1 MRDNNRSD
9 DWNNA
14 FGANRPGDEPDKAAR
29 SGHEPGQEPG
39 QEQGQEQGQEFGRKS
54 GQEFARGEGRE
65 LERDRE
71 AGRETGPGGPAY
83 FRYGPFASGAGG
95 EVADEGRSRSHQA
108 GAGETGAYDAMVE
121 AASSGHEQSY
131 DVEITPPDPLKP
143 VPQDAAG
150 ATIGAT
156 IDAGKAGKARK
167 AGKRSAK
174 RQRTSFR
181 SMFAAFIA
189 GAVLVG
195 GLMFASDK
203 LNLFTADAATGGTPP
218 VVQPVQTEVSDG
230 NRGGLQNAS
239 LEVVRPNTIAE
250 IVSNS
255 QAAVVKIETYSK
267 GTRQSTSPFF
277 NDPFFRFFFGDD
289 YNQPQQSPEGRLYK
303 TGEGSGF
310 LFDSEGYILTN
321 QHVVD
326 NADEIRV
333 FVQGFEDYFVAEKL
347 GDSYDLDLAALKI
360 EGSAPFAYL
369 RLGDA
374 EAMNVGDWVIAIG
387 NPYGFDHTVTV
398 GVLSAKERPITIR
411 EGQNTRQYENLLQ
424 TDASINPGNS
434 GGPLLNLN
442 GEVIGINTAVSAQAQ
457 GIGFAIPTGTITD
470 VLDNLK
476 NDTPI
481 PKQPEPYIGVYL
493 GNLDDA
499 WKEELGFKGDGALVT
514 QIEVGGPANRAG
526 IRAGDIITEVAGKK
540 ISDAQDV
547 SDAVKEQEVGS
558 NIHLKI
564 FRQGKTYEAVV
575 TVGDRNASE

>member
-1 MRDNNRSD
+1 MSDHNRSD
-9 DWNNA
+9 DRDQRFDEHHPA
-14 FGANRPGDEPDKAAR
+14 QGPGKAAET
-29 SGHEPGQEPG
+29 GT
-39 QEQGQEQGQEFGRKS
+39 EQQTAQSAET
-54 GQEFARGEGRE
+54 
-65 LERDRE
+65 
-71 AGRETGPGGPAY
+71 RETEPGGPAY
-83 FRYGPFASGAGG
+83 FQYGPFASGAGRG
-95 EVADEGRSRSHQA
+95 MAGGAPNRAASAHSGQA
-108 GAGETGAYDAMVE
+108 GAYRTEDGEPGATDGASGHGASPEHGTQAPYE
-121 AASSGHEQSY
+121 AASHDAVSGRGQSLE
-131 DVEITPPDPLKP
+131 VELAPLPPLRP
-143 VPQDAAG
+143 VPQDVLASGGGSKRAA
-150 ATIGAT
+150 
-156 IDAGKAGKARK
+156 KR
-167 AGKRSAK
+167 KRS
-174 RQRTSFR
+174 SFP
-181 SMFAAFIA
+181 SMFAAFMA

-203 LNLFTADAATGGTPP
+203 YNLFTADAATGGVQSSPP
-218 VVQPVQTEVSDG
+218 TVQTGMNGG
-230 NRGGLQNAS
+230 NQGGLQNAS

-267 GTRQSTSPFF
+267 GTRRSTNPFY

-289 YNQPQQSPEGRLYK
+289 YNQPRQSPEGRLYK

-310 LFDSEGYILTN
+310 LFDSDGYILTN

-333 FVQGFEDYFVAEKL
+333 FVQGYENYFVAEKL
-347 GDSYDLDLAALKI
+347 GDSFDLDLAALKI
-360 EGSAPFAYL
+360 EGKEPFAYL

-411 EGQNTRQYENLLQ
+411 EGQSTRQYENLLQ

-457 GIGFAIPTGTITD
+457 GIGFAIPTSTITD

-493 GNLDDA
+493 GNLDEA

-526 IRAGDIITEVAGKK
+526 IRAGDIITEVAGQK
-540 ISDAQDV
+540 IGSAEDV
-547 SDAVKEQEVGS
+547 SKAVKEQEVGS

-564 FRQGKTYEAVV
+564 FREGKTYEAVV